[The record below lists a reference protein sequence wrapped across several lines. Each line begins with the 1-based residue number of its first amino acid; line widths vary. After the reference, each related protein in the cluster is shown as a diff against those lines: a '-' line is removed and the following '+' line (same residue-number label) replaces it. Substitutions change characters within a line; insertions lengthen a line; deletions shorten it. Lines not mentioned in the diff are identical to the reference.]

1 MDFLLSQTMES
12 KFVICSALFLAWLTL
27 VNGSPAS
34 VQMGE
39 LTKAKNVS
47 WSSYNFKTILSW
59 GPKPVNYAYT
69 VEFSRA
75 GRDKQRNPH
84 CIRSTETECDL
95 TNELDVKGVYTA
107 EVLSESLH
115 GMTSDHVEP
124 PYTRSKQF
132 CPYNDTLIGR
142 PEFKLTTSEDKK
154 IVLIIQD
161 PITALHKNGR
171 SLNIRDIF
179 KKNLKYRIVYNKAG
193 STGKKTITVD
203 ESRAEFSR
211 LDEDQ
216 SYCFS
221 VAAYIPS
228 RKGDKMFGELSLPK
242 CSPQEHKTLIEEY
255 GLAVIGGGALII
267 LAFVIAVIVLIVV
280 CCKRAQRPKML
291 AKETLV

>member
-1 MDFLLSQTMES
+1 MES
-12 KFVICSALFLAWLTL
+12 MTVIFSALFLAWLTL
-27 VNGSPAS
+27 VNGSLAS
-34 VQMGE
+34 VQVGK

-59 GPKPVNYAYT
+59 GPKPVNYTYT

-75 GRDKQRNPH
+75 GKDKQRNPH
-84 CIRSTETECDL
+84 CIKTTETECDL
-95 TNELDVKGVYTA
+95 TNELDIKGVYTA
-107 EVLSESLH
+107 EVLSESLR

-124 PYTRSKQF
+124 PYTRSKTF

-142 PEFKLTTSEDKK
+142 PKFKLTMSEDKK

-161 PITALHKNGR
+161 LITALHKNGK

-179 KKNLKYRIVYNKAG
+179 KKNLKYQITYNKAG
-193 STGKKTITVD
+193 STGKKTRTVD
-203 ESRAEFSR
+203 ESRADFR
-211 LDEDQ
+211 LDEGQ

-228 RKGDKMFGELSLPK
+228 RKGDKMFGEWSLPK
-242 CSPQEHKTLIEEY
+242 CSPQEHKTLLEEY
-255 GLAVIGGGALII
+255 EPAVIGGGALII

-280 CCKRAQRPKML
+280 CCKRAQKQKMT
-291 AKETLV
+291 AKETIV